1 MWIIAG
7 LVLGALAGLDNGLEE
22 LVIGAVIGAIIG
34 AVIQF
39 FTRKPKA
46 DAAALAQLEAR
57 VALLE
62 QTVAQLR
69 AGGAERVPTPAPAT
83 PRPSVADAPESTLPV
98 FETDALPPELPTPPA
113 EPVRRRGADVLA
125 ARRGEPAPARRA
137 PVERTPGTLD
147 QLYDTARAWLLG
159 GNTVVRVGLL
169 VLFFGLAFLARYA
182 VENSMLPVEFRL
194 AGIAFGGIA
203 LLVVGWRLRKQRSG
217 YALSLQGGGVG
228 VLYLTIFAAMRL
240 YQMIPPSLGFV
251 LLLAVV
257 VFAAVLAVLQNAQAL
272 AVIGIAGGFMAPII
286 ASTGQGSHVMLF
298 GYYLLLNAGL
308 LAMAWKKAWRVLNL
322 VGFVFTFSIAL
333 AWGAKDYR
341 PELFASTEP
350 FLIAF
355 VLMYVAAAVL
365 YAWRSAPSLK
375 DYVDGTLVFGTPV
388 VGFGLQAALVQDM
401 PYGLAWSALALGGFY
416 VVLARWLHGRARPS
430 LRLLVE
436 SFLALGVAFL
446 TLTIPLAVDGQ
457 WTAAAWAMEGAAL
470 LWVGTRQSRKL
481 AMASGLVLQLAAG
494 AFFVADGGLEAY
506 GRVWPLFNSQCFG
519 AALIA
524 LAGFFSS
531 RFADTARD
539 HWPRLLSVAA
549 PALLVWATLWWLAGG
564 MTELDA
570 WFNNRQ
576 LAATALLFFAGSG
589 ALASLAAVRFNWP
602 ALHGPALLAIP
613 GMALSLLL
621 TLLHASTHPL
631 ADWGLLAW
639 PLAVAS
645 ALFALRRAEG
655 TPVVAKVLRHGH
667 TAWLWL
673 ASFALAWAAGD
684 VIDGAVAGD
693 SWSHAAVLA
702 VVALVMIAVQHL
714 ALRGAWPAGPWRQAY
729 LGLGNTGL
737 AAAGLGWALLVSVA
751 GGGDVTPLPYL
762 PLLNP
767 LDLAM
772 GLMLLV
778 VFRGWQGQGEAM
790 PALRGTGLK
799 VLAAVGFVLANGA
812 LLRAVHH
819 LAGVPWSEA
828 ALFESDTVQASV
840 SLFWGLL
847 GLALT
852 FIASRGQRRT
862 LWMLGAVLLGVVVA
876 KLFLVD
882 MASTGTV
889 ARIVSFLG
897 AGVVLLVV
905 GYFSPLP
912 PAREQNA

>member
-7 LVLGALAGLDNGLEE
+7 LVLGALAGLDSGLEE
-22 LVIGAVIGAIIG
+22 AVGGAVIGAIIG
-34 AVIQF
+34 AAIQF

-46 DAAALAQLEAR
+46 DATALAQLEAR

-69 AGGAERVPTPAPAT
+69 AGGAERVPTTAPAT
-83 PRPSVADAPESTLPV
+83 PRSPVAEEAVPPV
-98 FETDALPPELPTPPA
+98 FEGAHDVRPEPVAPTPD
-113 EPVRRRGADVLA
+113 PVRRRGADILA
-125 ARRGEPAPARRA
+125 ARRGEPAPARTA
-137 PVERTPGTLD
+137 PAERRPGTLD

-182 VENSMLPVEFRL
+182 VENSLLPVEFRL

-203 LLVVGWRLRKQRSG
+203 LLVLGWRLRKQRSG

-228 VLYLTIFAAMRL
+228 VLYLTIFAAMRM
-240 YQMIPPSLGFV
+240 YQMISPTLGFA

-257 VFAAVLAVLQNAQAL
+257 VFAAALAVWQNAQAL
-272 AVIGIAGGFMAPII
+272 AVIGIAGGFMAPIL

-333 AWGAKDYR
+333 AWGARDYN
-341 PELFASTEP
+341 PALFASTEP

-355 VLMYVAAAVL
+355 VLMYIAAAVR

-494 AFFVADGGLEAY
+494 AFFVVDGGLDAY
-506 GRVWPLFNSQCFG
+506 GRVWPVFNSQCFG

-524 LAGFFSS
+524 LAGFFSA
-531 RFADTARD
+531 RFASTGRD

-564 MTELDA
+564 LTELDA

-576 LAATALLFFAGSG
+576 LAAAALVFFAGSG
-589 ALASLAAVRFNWP
+589 ALASLVAVRFNWP

-631 ADWGLLAW
+631 VDWGLLAW

-673 ASFALAWAAGD
+673 AGFALAWASGD

-702 VVALVMIAVQHL
+702 VVALVMVGVQHL
-714 ALRGAWPAGPWRQAY
+714 ALRGAWPTGPWRQAY

-737 AAAGLGWALLVSVA
+737 AAAGLSWALLVSVA

-778 VFRGWQGQGEAM
+778 VFRWRQGQGEAM
-790 PALRGTGLK
+790 PALRGTGLRI
-799 VLAAVGFVLANGA
+799 LAAVGFVLANGA

-828 ALFESDTVQASV
+828 AVFESDTVQASV

-862 LWMLGAVLLGVVVA
+862 LWMVGAVLLGVVVA

>member
-7 LVLGALAGLDNGLEE
+7 LVLGALAGLDSGLEE
-22 LVIGAVIGAIIG
+22 LIGGAVIGAIIG

-46 DAAALAQLEAR
+46 DATALAQLEAR

-62 QTVAQLR
+62 HTVAQLR
-69 AGGAERVPTPAPAT
+69 AGGAERVPTAT
-83 PRPSVADAPESTLPV
+83 PV
-98 FETDALPPELPTPPA
+98 TPPA
-113 EPVRRRGADVLA
+113 PVVDEAAPPAFEADHDLRPEPITPTPEPVRRRGADILA
-125 ARRGEPAPARRA
+125 ARRGEPAPACTA
-137 PVERTPGTLD
+137 PAERSTGTLD

-182 VENSMLPVEFRL
+182 VENSLLPVEFRL

-228 VLYLTIFAAMRL
+228 VLYLTIFAAMRM
-240 YQMIPPSLGFV
+240 YEMIPPTLGFA

-257 VFAAVLAVLQNAQAL
+257 VFAAALAVWQNAQAL

-333 AWGAKDYR
+333 AWGAKDYN
-341 PELFASTEP
+341 PALFASTEP
-350 FLIAF
+350 FLVAF
-355 VLMYVAAAVL
+355 VLMYIAAAVL

-494 AFFVADGGLEAY
+494 AFFVSDGGLE
-506 GRVWPLFNSQCFG
+506 GFDRSWPLFNSQCFG

-531 RFADTARD
+531 RFASTGRD
-539 HWPRLLSVAA
+539 HWPRLLTVAA
-549 PALLVWATLWWLAGG
+549 PALLVWATLWWLVGG
-564 MTELDA
+564 MAELDV

-576 LAATALLFFAGSG
+576 MAAAVLFFFAASG
-589 ALASLAAVRFNWP
+589 ALASLAARRFDWP
-602 ALHGPALLAIP
+602 ALQWPALLALP
-613 GMALSLLL
+613 GMAVSLVL

-667 TAWLWL
+667 TAGLWL
-673 ASFALAWAAGD
+673 ATLALSWAVGEVVDDA
-684 VIDGAVAGD
+684 IAGD
-693 SWSHAAVLA
+693 SWAHAAVLA
-702 VVALVMIAVQHL
+702 VVALVMFGVQRL
-714 ALRGAWPAGPWRQAY
+714 ALRGSWPAGPWQQAY
-729 LGLGNTGL
+729 LGLGNAGL
-737 AAAGLGWALLVSVA
+737 AVAGLGWALLVSVA

-772 GLMLLV
+772 GLILLV
-778 VFRGWQGQGEAM
+778 VFRWWQVQPDGV
-790 PALRGTGLK
+790 PALGGALPK

>member
-1 MWIIAG
+1 MWILAG
-7 LVLGALAGLDNGLEE
+7 FLLGGVAGLDSGLEE
-22 LVIGAVIGAIIG
+22 AIGGALIGAILG
-34 AVIQF
+34 AAIQF

-69 AGGAERVPTPAPAT
+69 AGPVAPAAA
-83 PRPSVADAPESTLPV
+83 PADPVVDAPDIDAPV
-98 FETDALPPELPTPPA
+98 FEAAPLPEAPGPRPTP
-113 EPVRRRGADVLA
+113 VLRRGVDVLA
-125 ARRGEPAPARRA
+125 ARRGEPAPERHAPLARA
-137 PVERTPGTLD
+137 PGTLD
-147 QLYDTARAWLLG
+147 ALYDTARAWLLG

-182 VENSMLPVEFRL
+182 VDNSLLPVEFRL
-194 AGIAFGGIA
+194 AGIAAGGIA
-203 LLVVGWRLRKQRSG
+203 LLVVGWRLRRQRSG

-240 YQMIPPSLGFV
+240 YPLIPPTFGFA
-251 LLLAVV
+251 LLLAIVL
-257 VFAAVLAVLQNAQAL
+257 FAAALALWQDAQAL
-272 AVIGIAGGFMAPII
+272 AVIGIAGGFMAPIL
-286 ASTGQGSHVMLF
+286 ASTGQGSHVLLF

-308 LAMAWKKAWRVLNL
+308 LLMAWHKAWRLLNL
-322 VGFVFTFSIAL
+322 VGFAFTFSIAL
-333 AWGAKDYR
+333 AWGARDYR

-350 FLIAF
+350 FLVAF

-365 YAWRSAPSLK
+365 YAWRSAPELRQA
-375 DYVDGTLVFGTPV
+375 VDGTLVFGTPV
-388 VGFGLQAALVQDM
+388 VGFGLQAALVEGM
-401 PYGLAWSALALGGFY
+401 PYGLAWSALALGGGY
-416 VVLARWLHGRARPS
+416 VLLARWLHGRARPT

-436 SFLALGVAFL
+436 AFLALGVAFL

-470 LWVGTRQSRKL
+470 VWVGTRQSRKL
-481 AMASGLVLQLAAG
+481 AMASGLALQLAAG
-494 AFFVADGGLEAY
+494 AFFVSDGGLDGF
-506 GRVWPLFNSQCFG
+506 GRVWPVLNSQCVG

-531 RFADTARD
+531 RFAVAGRER
-539 HWPRLLSVAA
+539 WPRLLSVAA
-549 PALLVWATLWWLAGG
+549 PSLLVWATLWWLAGG
-564 MTELDA
+564 MSELDA
-570 WFNNRQ
+570 WLNNRQ
-576 LAATALLFFAGSG
+576 MAAAALLFFAASG
-589 ALASLAAVRFNWP
+589 ALASVAARRLAWP
-602 ALHGPALLAIP
+602 ELHGPALLALP

-645 ALFALRRAEG
+645 ALFALRRAESAPALAKRLG
-655 TPVVAKVLRHGH
+655 TGH
-667 TAWLWL
+667 TAGLWL
-673 ASFALAWAAGD
+673 SSLALAWAAGD
-684 VIDGAVAGD
+684 RVDAAIAGV
-693 SWSHAAVLA
+693 SWAHAAVLA
-702 VVALVMIAVQHL
+702 VAAL
-714 ALRGAWPAGPWRQAY
+714 ALIGLQWLARRGRWPLLAWPQAY
-729 LGLGNTGL
+729 LGLG
-737 AAAGLGWALLVSVA
+737 AAGLAVAGLGAAVWVSLA
-751 GGGDVTPLPYL
+751 GGGEVAPLPYV
-762 PLLNP
+762 PVLNP
-767 LDLAM
+767 LDLSM
-772 GLMLLV
+772 GVLLLA
-778 VFRGWQGQGEAM
+778 VFRGRHGMAGT
-790 PALRGTGLK
+790 PAQRDTLLK
-799 VLAAVGFVLANGA
+799 ALAAVGFLLANGA

-819 LAGVPWSEA
+819 LAGVPWDEA
-828 ALFESDTVQASV
+828 AMFASDTVQASV
-840 SLFWGLL
+840 SLCWGLL

-852 FIASRGQRRT
+852 FVASRGRRRT
-862 LWMLGAVLLGVVVA
+862 LWMVGAALLGVVVA